1 MNRFLS
7 LVALAATIAA
17 VPAATVSVAF
27 VPTYA
32 VAGEGKSKSGPRVK
46 GYTERR
52 GGYSYSQADTINTYG
67 DSRGLYGR
75 ANSFRDPNIDRQTN
89 FGPFDHG
96 FFYDSGTEPRG
107 GNSPYLH

>member
-1 MNRFLS
+1 MSRFLS
-7 LVALAATIAA
+7 FLALAAAIAA
-17 VPAATVSVAF
+17 VPALAIA
-27 VPTYA
+27 A
-32 VAGEGKSKSGPRVK
+32 EGKKPK
-46 GYTERR
+46 GTPDRR

-75 ANSFRDPNIDRQTN
+75 ANSLRDPSIDRQTN

-96 FFYDSGTEPRG
+96 YFYDSGVEPRG